1 MLFLYFFTKL
11 KILLEKLLHF
21 NNQTGIFIFVATKGN
36 KQNKRK
42 TTYWKKVVDENIT
55 KCYIDKVASE
65 RRSSSLK
72 TERNKQRETSIF
84 ILDARQTNFIGEFDP
99 GSG

>member
-1 MLFLYFFTKL
+1 M
-11 KILLEKLLHF
+11 HF

-42 TTYWKKVVDENIT
+42 QLIEKVVDESIT

-65 RRSSSLK
+65 RQSSSLK

-84 ILDARQTNFIGEFDP
+84 FLDARQTNFIGEFDP

>member
-1 MLFLYFFTKL
+1 M
-11 KILLEKLLHF
+11 
-21 NNQTGIFIFVATKGN
+21 FVATRGN
-36 KQNKRK
+36 KRNKRK
-42 TTYWKKVVDENIT
+42 TTYFKKVVDENIT

-84 ILDARQTNFIGEFDP
+84 IFRC
-99 GSG
+99 

>member
-1 MLFLYFFTKL
+1 MTSKNEDVNMMRSLL
-11 KILLEKLLHF
+11 KRW
-21 NNQTGIFIFVATKGN
+21 T
-36 KQNKRK
+36 
-42 TTYWKKVVDENIT
+42 
-55 KCYIDKVASE
+55 
-65 RRSSSLK
+65 SSLK

>member
-1 MLFLYFFTKL
+1 M
-11 KILLEKLLHF
+11 
-21 NNQTGIFIFVATKGN
+21 FVATRGN
-36 KQNKRK
+36 KRNKRK
-42 TTYWKKVVDENIT
+42 TTYLKKVVDENIT

-84 ILDARQTNFIGEFDP
+84 IFRC
-99 GSG
+99 

>member
-1 MLFLYFFTKL
+1 MRKRRKRQKRNFKTWLTSKNEDVNMMKSLL
-11 KILLEKLLHF
+11 KRW
-21 NNQTGIFIFVATKGN
+21 T
-36 KQNKRK
+36 
-42 TTYWKKVVDENIT
+42 
-55 KCYIDKVASE
+55 
-65 RRSSSLK
+65 SSLK

>member
-1 MLFLYFFTKL
+1 MVKQEPSKL
-11 KILLEKLLHF
+11 WSRVRF
-21 NNQTGIFIFVATKGN
+21 SSPAF
-36 KQNKRK
+36 
-42 TTYWKKVVDENIT
+42 
-55 KCYIDKVASE
+55 
-65 RRSSSLK
+65 SSLK